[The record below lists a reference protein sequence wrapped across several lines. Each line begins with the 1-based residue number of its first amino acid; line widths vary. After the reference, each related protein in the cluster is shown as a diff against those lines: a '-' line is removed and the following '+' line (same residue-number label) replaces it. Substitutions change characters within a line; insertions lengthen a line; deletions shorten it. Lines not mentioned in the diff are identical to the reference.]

1 MPRFLIRAG
10 SASDWMVWDR
20 AARGPATLNNRKLSK
35 LSRQAAQAALAKL
48 LSSEDPATE
57 PVVRAGR
64 WQVLYADRLV
74 DCRDVSEAQIL
85 ARTLLKVG
93 LEVSARL
100 INGPIIVWTV
110 EGRDQMRAWLS
121 K

>member
-10 SASDWMVWDR
+10 STGDWMVWDR

-35 LSRQAAQAALAKL
+35 LSRHAAEAALAKL
-48 LSSEDPATE
+48 LSSEDHANEPA
-57 PVVRAGR
+57 VQSGH
-64 WQVLYADRLV
+64 WQVLYAGRVV

-85 ARTLLKVG
+85 ARTLVKKGLK
-93 LEVSARL
+93 VSARL
-100 INGPIIVWTV
+100 LNGPMIVWTV
-110 EGRDQMRAWLS
+110 EDRDQMRAWLS